1 MKTIIGRLPAVGIGL
16 TTNERR
22 LDSPPLVVTA
32 AAIGAIAPSPSPW
45 PLRLLL
51 LDEFLLVLPPPAPR
65 DDLRRLDLKFSL
77 AGSLTIHDGGTIM
90 L

>member
-22 LDSPPLVVTA
+22 LDSPPVVVTA
-32 AAIGAIAPSPSPW
+32 GAIGAIAPSSPW

-51 LDEFLLVLPPPAPR
+51 LDEFLLLLPPPAPR
-65 DDLRRLDLKFSL
+65 DGLRRLDLKFSL